1 MRNPDPRPSA
11 RPTSTARPRRAGSPR
26 PTPGQALVETAIGIV
41 LLMLL
46 TFSVVDAAM
55 LFFVYLTLQNGVTE
69 ATRYGVTGQQM
80 NDPLDPTTPLSRQD
94 SIMRVMRDSSP
105 GLTIADSEF
114 RFCVVTDST
123 CVTPGTGGP
132 DDIIKMTVT
141 HPWRLISPML
151 WPLVGD
157 GGVINLRVSVTMKNE
172 TYPTSTSG

>member
-1 MRNPDPRPSA
+1 MANTEQIREALRAVIDPELRQSIVDLGMVRSIEQPEPGRVDVVVSL
-11 RPTSTARPRRAGSPR
+11 T
-26 PTPGQALVETAIGIV
+26 TPGCPIRSH
-41 LLMLL
+41 
-46 TFSVVDAAM
+46 F
-55 LFFVYLTLQNGVTE
+55 QNGVTE